1 VHGVRAR
8 GFCVPI
14 FEFSTV
20 RSGTTSF
27 IPTEFVAY
35 FADKTVQV
43 VFDDTT
49 GRSAVEVIHNKTGRP
64 LLVPIIVGA
73 ELRRYARVPAGSEN
87 CAFCEFL
94 ASRGF
99 VYRSGESAGVSRK
112 YHPHCDCQIVPA
124 WGKKTPKIA
133 GYDPDA
139 LYAQYE
145 AARDAVV
152 ARKQGKHG
160 YSPSDAEVA
169 AQMKKDLNLE
179 SEAYA
184 IPEHVRAL
192 WPAELSPLRSKAWG
206 HMLKRHGEN
215 GSGRTWFEG
224 LSSDE
229 IADVLLY
236 AVKNTEFMKSPD
248 NRHQYMAVVDVP
260 EIGLVRVAA
269 KLAKD
274 PEYLGKIDVLSIFP
288 IKTW

>member
-1 VHGVRAR
+1 MHGVRAR

-145 AARDAVV
+145 VARDAVV

-160 YSPSDAEVA
+160 YSPSLAEVA
-169 AQMKKDLNLE
+169 SSWREMYNRGRGESVQMPKVLRDYSSGWPEFLE
-179 SEAYA
+179 
-184 IPEHVRAL
+184 L
-192 WPAELSPLRSKAWG
+192 LRPGQWQ
-206 HMLKRHGEN
+206 HILVRHGEGGN
-215 GSGRTWFEG
+215 APTTFGTLDPGDIAILLLGVVQTPISEWEPGKFPETYVITK
-224 LSSDE
+224 E
-229 IADVLLY
+229 I
-236 AVKNTEFMKSPD
+236 P
-248 NRHQYMAVVDVP
+248 
-260 EIGLVRVAA
+260 RV
-269 KLAKD
+269 
-274 PEYLGKIDVLSIFP
+274 GKILVAVSKEDDKLKVESIYPFR
-288 IKTW
+288 

>member
-1 VHGVRAR
+1 MHGVRAR
-8 GFCVPI
+8 GFCVPT

-112 YHPHCDCQIVPA
+112 YHPHCDCQIVPV

-145 AARDAVV
+145 VARDAVV

-160 YSPSDAEVA
+160 YSPSLAEVA
-169 AQMKKDLNLE
+169 SSWREMYNRGRGESVHMPKVLRDYSSGWPEYLELLRPAQWQHIL
-179 SEAYA
+179 
-184 IPEHVRAL
+184 V
-192 WPAELSPLRSKAWG
+192 
-206 HMLKRHGEN
+206 RHGEGGN
-215 GSGRTWFEG
+215 APTTFGT
-224 LSSDE
+224 L
-229 IADVLLY
+229 
-236 AVKNTEFMKSPD
+236 
-248 NRHQYMAVVDVP
+248 
-260 EIGLVRVAA
+260 
-269 KLAKD
+269 D
-274 PEYLGKIDVLSIFP
+274 PEDIAILLLGVVQTPISEWEPGKFPGTYVITKEIPRVGKILVAVNKEDDKLKVKSIYPFR
-288 IKTW
+288 